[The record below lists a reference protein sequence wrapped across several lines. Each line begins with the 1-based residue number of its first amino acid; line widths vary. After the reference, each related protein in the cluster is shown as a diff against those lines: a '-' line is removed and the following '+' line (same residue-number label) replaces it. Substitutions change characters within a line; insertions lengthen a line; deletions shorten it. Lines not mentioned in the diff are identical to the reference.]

1 VNGRLTPPEEFLNSS
16 SVRVRLPT
24 HVPVRSGPDKEFRNS
39 SGSFGSSPA
48 TLTDPVNAFIQRP
61 QSVFVRRALFQ
72 IHLWVG
78 ISVGVY
84 IFIVGVTGA
93 ALVFRI
99 DMQRASHPELF
110 TPSATGPLADPV
122 TILEHVRDAY
132 PNGRVSGID
141 APTSLRPT
149 YLAYVSSG
157 NDFATILIDPVTAEV
172 LGELPDESFVR
183 TLQDLHF
190 DLLAGRTGRVV
201 NGIGA
206 ALLLVMCLT
215 GLVIWWQGAGKWR
228 RGLAV
233 DFGRNWKRITWDLHS
248 AIGFWSLLLVAMWA
262 VTGIYFAFPSQFRA
276 AVNAISP
283 VTVSRSPQS
292 ARPVAGATDASWR
305 DQIARAR
312 DHAPG
317 QFVAR
322 VVLPSSDRAAFL
334 AMFSPTAPTPIGT
347 PLTSVYLDRFT
358 GARLQEPARGARSA
372 GDVVMDWVGPLHVGS
387 FGGNAIR
394 VAWLVLGL
402 APPMLFVT
410 GFLMWW
416 TRVVR
421 PHRARVLATT

>member
-1 VNGRLTPPEEFLNSS
+1 LF
-16 SVRVRLPT
+16 
-24 HVPVRSGPDKEFRNS
+24 GPC
-39 SGSFGSSPA
+39 PA
-48 TLTDPVNAFIQRP
+48 RLTDPVNAFIQRP
-61 QSVFVRRALFQ
+61 QSVFLRRVLFQ

-78 ISVGVY
+78 ISLGVY
-84 IFIVGVTGA
+84 IFVVGVTGA

-99 DMQRASHPELF
+99 DMQRASYPDLF
-110 TPSATGPLADPV
+110 TPSGPGPLADPP

-141 APTSLRPT
+141 APTSARPT

-157 NDFATILIDPVTAEV
+157 NDFATVLVDPVTARV
-172 LGELPDESFVR
+172 LGELPARSFVR

-206 ALLLVMCLT
+206 ALLLAMCLT
-215 GLVIWWQGAGKWR
+215 GVVIWWQGAGKWR
-228 RGLAV
+228 RGLTV
-233 DFGRNWKRITWDLHS
+233 DFGRNWKRINWDVHS
-248 AIGFWSLLLVAMWA
+248 AVGFWSLLLIAMWA

-276 AVNAISP
+276 AVNWLSP
-283 VTVSRSPQS
+283 VTVARAPSSRQPDAGS
-292 ARPVAGATDASWR
+292 APASWR
-305 DQIARAR
+305 DLIARAR
-312 DHAPG
+312 THVPD

-322 VVLPSSDRAAFL
+322 VVLPSSDTGAFL
-334 AMFSPTAPTPIGT
+334 VMFSPTAPTPLGT

-358 GARLQEPARGARSA
+358 GARLQESRRGPRTT
-372 GDVVMDWVGPLHVGS
+372 GDVLMDWVGPLHVGS
-387 FGGNAIR
+387 FGGNTVR

-402 APPMLFVT
+402 SPPLLFVT

-421 PHRARVLATT
+421 PQRARVLATT